1 MAKETFVII
10 WICFAQVY
18 LYILIS
24 LFLNVFH
31 SEFIGKL
38 KVCLFIPWEPTRF
51 DFSMR
56 QTTEISMFFVIFIN
70 SHTCTSLIK
79 AFLSICV
86 TGAVVFLV

>member
-38 KVCLFIPWEPTRF
+38 NVCLYLLSGNQQ
-51 DFSMR
+51 DL
-56 QTTEISMFFVIFIN
+56 
-70 SHTCTSLIK
+70 TSP
-79 AFLSICV
+79 CV
-86 TGAVVFLV
+86 KLQKYRCSSSYL